1 SATAEERAQ
10 AAAAQYVLPPVLADG
25 AALPDAP
32 EGVTATPVD
41 ATGASLDGDRIHL
54 EGDDRA
60 EAVVTV
66 EIARESAPEATVT
79 KTFDVTLLPQDEA
92 AMLAAYHRTPTSEQE
107 ANNADIAYSMHLALE
122 GEDGW
127 EPLNENYGI
136 VFPQRSEP
144 HPDPGPSSELSR
156 SRGGPAVFAM
166 PEGAYGTVATRRAR
180 GGGPGGTQRDS
191 VLVAASPD
199 LRSCEEIGR
208 LELDEAGGV
217 NQAR

>member
-1 SATAEERAQ
+1 LESLDPLPEQIEDDYLALPTAGGEITWSSSDPSVIAEDGRITQPEQGADPVEVTLTATASIRGISSTREQVVTVAPSSATAEGRAQ

-136 VFPQRSEP
+136 
-144 HPDPGPSSELSR
+144 
-156 SRGGPAVFAM
+156 
-166 PEGAYGTVATRRAR
+166 
-180 GGGPGGTQRDS
+180 
-191 VLVAASPD
+191 
-199 LRSCEEIGR
+199 
-208 LELDEAGGV
+208 
-217 NQAR
+217 